1 MSSLHEDSTKVFRF
15 LFMKVYCPQ
24 NMFSPGEHTN
34 SANRFCCLLP
44 WDSSSNRKWNKQRR
58 RLWLLHMHPG
68 RLRRKK
74 LNRLD
79 VLSLSP
85 HSIKDFPFVYSPKTE
100 RFKAFTAHSMASE
113 ITPAVRSSDH
123 PRAI

>member
-1 MSSLHEDSTKVFRF
+1 MAAAHAPS
-15 LFMKVYCPQ
+15 
-24 NMFSPGEHTN
+24 
-34 SANRFCCLLP
+34 
-44 WDSSSNRKWNKQRR
+44 
-58 RLWLLHMHPG
+58 

-74 LNRLD
+74 LDRLD

-85 HSIKDFPFVYSPKTE
+85 HSIKDIPFVYSPKIE
-100 RFKAFTAHSMASE
+100 RFKAFTAHSMAGE